1 MTKSIQQVKQDLD
14 NLKSTVANTAIE
26 LEKLYSSYLDLLSH
40 SLQQQLIFACYQI
53 CTEIYPQE
61 FLNLSLSEKQELQQ
75 SLRRMGVQLKSE
87 LTEIINYKELEPEP
101 LEVNLMA
108 ELLKNLPKPKKN
120 KGESTEE
127 EPEINLELVKAELE
141 NIELIEIGS
150 AVEFSEEEE
159 TEALPT
165 ERVDFENPKHLIS
178 WHKQIERVIKKT
190 LDKTSSK
197 VNKCLQDSSVIA
209 EAIPRKVIEVAM
221 QADSSRGGA
230 NNSKSSGF
238 PHIMHLAIETEK
250 KKKPQPSPKAVQ
262 ISLLRLRLAELEFS
276 DHILSAKRRE
286 IRNLLSKITKL
297 NSKYESIQQE
307 IAVIEAQAA
316 WRSSWYED

>member
-26 LEKLYSSYLDLLSH
+26 LEKLYSSYLDLLIH

-75 SLRRMGVQLKSE
+75 SLRGMGAQLKSE
-87 LTEIINYKELEPEP
+87 LTEIINYKELEP

-120 KGESTEE
+120 KGESIEE
-127 EPEINLELVKAELE
+127 ESEINLELVKAELE
-141 NIELIEIGS
+141 NIENIEFIEIGS
-150 AVEFSEEEE
+150 AIESAEKEEE

-165 ERVDFENPKHLIS
+165 QTVDFENPKHLLL
-178 WHKQIERVIKKT
+178 WHKQIERLIKKT
-190 LDKTSSK
+190 LDTTSSK
-197 VNKCLQDSSVIA
+197 VNKCLQDSRVIA
-209 EAIPRKVIEVAM
+209 EPIPRKVIEVAM

-230 NNSKSSGF
+230 NNSKSSG
-238 PHIMHLAIETEK
+238 
-250 KKKPQPSPKAVQ
+250 
-262 ISLLRLRLAELEFS
+262 
-276 DHILSAKRRE
+276 
-286 IRNLLSKITKL
+286 
-297 NSKYESIQQE
+297 
-307 IAVIEAQAA
+307 
-316 WRSSWYED
+316 

>member
-14 NLKSTVANTAIE
+14 NLKSTVANTAVE
-26 LEKLYSSYLDLLSH
+26 LEKLYSNYLDLLSH

-75 SLRRMGVQLKSE
+75 SLRGMGVKLKSE

-120 KGESTEE
+120 NGESTEE

-141 NIELIEIGS
+141 NIEFIEIGS
-150 AVEFSEEEE
+150 AIESSEEE

-165 ERVDFENPKHLIS
+165 ETVDFENPKHLVL
-178 WHKQIERVIKKT
+178 WHKQIERIIKKT
-190 LDKTSSK
+190 LDATSSK
-197 VNKCLQDSSVIA
+197 VNKCLQDSRVIA
-209 EAIPRKVIEVAM
+209 EPIPRKVIEVAM
-221 QADSSRGGA
+221 QADSGRGRA

-238 PHIMHLAIETEK
+238 PHIMHLAIETDK
-250 KKKPQPSPKAVQ
+250 KKKPQPSPKSIQ

-286 IRNLLSKITKL
+286 IRNLLGKITKL

>member
-14 NLKSTVANTAIE
+14 NLKSTVANTAVE
-26 LEKLYSSYLDLLSH
+26 LEKLYSNYLDLLSH

-75 SLRRMGVQLKSE
+75 SLRGMGTQLKSE

-120 KGESTEE
+120 NGESIEE

-141 NIELIEIGS
+141 NIEFIEIGS
-150 AVEFSEEEE
+150 AIESSEEE

-165 ERVDFENPKHLIS
+165 ETVDFENPKHLVL
-178 WHKQIERVIKKT
+178 WHKQIERIIKKT
-190 LDKTSSK
+190 LDATSSK
-197 VNKCLQDSSVIA
+197 VNRCLQDSRVIA
-209 EAIPRKVIEVAM
+209 EPIPRKVIEVAM
-221 QADSSRGGA
+221 QAEGSRGGA

-238 PHIMHLAIETEK
+238 PHIMHLAIETDK
-250 KKKPQPSPKAVQ
+250 KKKPQPSPKSIQ

-286 IRNLLSKITKL
+286 IRNLLGKITKL